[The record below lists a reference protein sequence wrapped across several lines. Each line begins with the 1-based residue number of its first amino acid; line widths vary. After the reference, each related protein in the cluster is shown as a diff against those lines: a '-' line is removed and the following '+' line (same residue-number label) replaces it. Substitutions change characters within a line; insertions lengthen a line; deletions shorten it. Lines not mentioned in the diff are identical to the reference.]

1 MAKLDHIHAKLI
13 EASRLLDEAAR
24 EMRELQGSAS
34 GAPREQVSKIGAA
47 IAEVMLVRHQIYIQR
62 PDLMPGYLQEADR
75 TGSSAGKSA
84 ASGADDSDSSK
95 RTK

>member
-34 GAPREQVSKIGAA
+34 GTPREQVSKIGTA

-62 PDLMPGYLQEADR
+62 PDLMPGYLREADR
-75 TGSSAGKSA
+75 TASGDGKSA
-84 ASGADDSDSSK
+84 DSGTDDSDSSK
-95 RTK
+95 RTE